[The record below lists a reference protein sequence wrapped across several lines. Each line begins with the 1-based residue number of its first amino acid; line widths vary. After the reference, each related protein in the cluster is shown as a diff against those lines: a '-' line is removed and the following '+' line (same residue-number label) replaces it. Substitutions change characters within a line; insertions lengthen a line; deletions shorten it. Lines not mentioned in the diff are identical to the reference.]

1 MKKLLSM
8 IVIGMFLSGNMAF
21 AASTD
26 FTANSV
32 MGNKML
38 NKDFKSPSVQRQNA
52 QVYFQETDL

>member
-21 AASTD
+21 AAGTD